1 MSKTPAI
8 WTPALILPLFIIL
21 PCFYLIKITPE
32 LFEITWLN
40 AALTTALTILIYFGA
55 ILLFNLEPEL
65 RNYLRNGVRHVIKNL
80 RN

>member
-1 MSKTPAI
+1 
-8 WTPALILPLFIIL
+8 
-21 PCFYLIKITPE
+21 
-32 LFEITWLN
+32 LN

-65 RNYLRNGVRHVIKNL
+65 RNYLRNGVRYVLKNL